1 MIGKARIPINMLIS
15 NQQAKPAKSRLLNV
29 SNFFQVI
36 VFTSSKLSNK

>member
-1 MIGKARIPINMLIS
+1 MIGKASRPINILTS
-15 NQQAKPAKSRLLNV
+15 SQQTKPIKSRLLNV